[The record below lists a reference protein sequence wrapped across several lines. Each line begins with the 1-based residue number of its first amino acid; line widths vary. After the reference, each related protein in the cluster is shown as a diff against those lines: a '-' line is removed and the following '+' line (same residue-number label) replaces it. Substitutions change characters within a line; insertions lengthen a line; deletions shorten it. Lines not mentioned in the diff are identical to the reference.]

1 MSSWLAF
8 VLRSRVMVCMVLRS
22 SLMDSNPA
30 TISLRLVNE
39 TAWEYSASCSVTILP
54 LAWRML
60 FKLISSSSKLVLRIL
75 LISSFVLLRY
85 NFTSFRLTST
95 LLGSSLVPSCM
106 YSFVTKAHTTPNLQ
120 TNVWN
125 IAFVRNKRI
134 GNLSSIAF
142 VASFDTPRASNN
154 YLSIWIL
161 VLKLSLKWISMLWI
175 GWKPGSKGEFRIIS
189 RMEIKTER
197 KLSKRR
203 GFYLGR

>member
-120 TNVWN
+120 TNVFWN

-142 VASFDTPRASNN
+142 VASFDTPCF
-154 YLSIWIL
+154 
-161 VLKLSLKWISMLWI
+161 
-175 GWKPGSKGEFRIIS
+175 E
-189 RMEIKTER
+189 
-197 KLSKRR
+197 
-203 GFYLGR
+203 